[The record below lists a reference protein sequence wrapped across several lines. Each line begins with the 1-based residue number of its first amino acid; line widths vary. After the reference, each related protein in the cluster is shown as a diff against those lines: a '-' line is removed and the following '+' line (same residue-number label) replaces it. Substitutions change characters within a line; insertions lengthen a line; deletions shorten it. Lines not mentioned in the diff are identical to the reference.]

1 MIFCELL
8 KLLLSPTQFLNH
20 LVPQNKN
27 HCKCRDLQKPAQKA
41 DGGEG
46 CDGCDGSDSCDG
58 NYGCEGCEGCDGH
71 LCLVTAA

>member
-46 CDGCDGSDSCDG
+46 CEGCEGCDGCDG
-58 NYGCEGCEGCDGH
+58 NYGCGGCDGH

>member
-27 HCKCRDLQKPAQKA
+27 HCKCRDLQRPAQKA

-46 CDGCDGSDSCDG
+46 CEGCEGCDGCDG
-58 NYGCEGCEGCDGH
+58 NYGCGGCDGH